1 MIRIRFVDSSINYTT
16 AGKKVPTLEPT
27 STIFPVAYFFVF
39 FCDLEIRLHFA
50 SSAFVK
56 SGR

>member
-27 STIFPVAYFFVF
+27 STIFPAYFFVF